1 MSFDVSGR
9 RRLKKVLT
17 VHQVRQVGDEAWDHG
32 RTKDVS
38 NWTTFSH
45 RHPGRKFLINFLLI
59 FYCQQ
64 ERKLCDSI
72 GLYIRLS
79 LSVCLSLA
87 LSLSFSLYLLSLSYV
102 YLYLSI
108 RVSRSQSPYVYVF
121 CYQDN
126 IIIFENGEGNETFCV
141 CFVHL
146 NVCFC
151 VFGGKHKF
159 QAEGS
164 RDSSAGG
171 KKSRVTRK
179 HVIIGVTC
187 AVVVAM
193 VITGVLVGVKFHLD
207 SAHELVS
214 VIYIAALL
222 SRPSWVSH
230 LELY

>member
-1 MSFDVSGR
+1 VTASVYISVCLCLSVS
-9 RRLKKVLT
+9 
-17 VHQVRQVGDEAWDHG
+17 
-32 RTKDVS
+32 
-38 NWTTFSH
+38 
-45 RHPGRKFLINFLLI
+45 
-59 FYCQQ
+59 
-64 ERKLCDSI
+64 
-72 GLYIRLS
+72 LS
-79 LSVCLSLA
+79 LSRSRFRCISCLYRMSISISLFVSHA
-87 LSLSFSLYLLSLSYV
+87 LNLHMFMFSV
-102 YLYLSI
+102 I
-108 RVSRSQSPYVYVF
+108 R
-121 CYQDN
+121 

-146 NVCFC
+146 TVCFC

-222 SRPSWVSH
+222 SRPS
-230 LELY
+230 